1 MMRSLHD
8 PAERQLVARI
18 AREDRVALGLL
29 HAAYYPRLVRL
40 FAHLTTR
47 LEADAVES
55 LIEETMFDVWQTPQS
70 CDEADS
76 VYAWVMGL
84 ALNQARQAAMLDTSS
99 SHCVTRPV
107 DSGRDGGRSAEP
119 DGFVYAL
126 FTPLSLEER
135 AVVHFVYTGH
145 GCRDIAGIM
154 SVSCEQVTNLLTRAR
169 TAMRVLATA

>member
-55 LIEETMFDVWQTPQS
+55 LIEETMFAVWQTPQS
-70 CDEADS
+70 CDAADS

-84 ALNQARQAAMLDTSS
+84 ALNQARAQMLDTSS
-99 SHCVTRPV
+99 LRCLTRPV
-107 DSGRDGGRSAEP
+107 DSDRDGGRSAEP

-154 SVSCEQVTNLLTRAR
+154 SVSCERVTTLLFQARAV
-169 TAMRVLATA
+169 MRALAAA